1 MEEKIVGVI
10 YILTNPSFPAY
21 VKIGYTDDIEERLK
35 ALNKSECVPYA
46 FRLYAYYEVPTRLTD
61 KKVHELID
69 KLNPDL
75 RCVDNIN
82 GKDRKKEFYQM
93 TPEEAYQILNAIA
106 TIDNLNHRLHK
117 NRLSKDAINDDIE
130 ATKDRLEMFRFSMCN
145 IEIGAELEFIDDA
158 TKKCYVVSD
167 KKVEYDGNEYSLSS
181 LAVNY
186 PLAGTHY
193 FKYNGQIL
201 NDLRTQVANSKGG
214 ITNE

>member
-82 GKDRKKEFYQM
+82 GKEKK
-93 TPEEAYQILNAIA
+93 N
-106 TIDNLNHRLHK
+106 
-117 NRLSKDAINDDIE
+117 
-130 ATKDRLEMFRFSMCN
+130 
-145 IEIGAELEFIDDA
+145 FI
-158 TKKCYVVSD
+158 K
-167 KKVEYDGNEYSLSS
+167 
-181 LAVNY
+181 
-186 PLAGTHY
+186 
-193 FKYNGQIL
+193 
-201 NDLRTQVANSKGG
+201 
-214 ITNE
+214 